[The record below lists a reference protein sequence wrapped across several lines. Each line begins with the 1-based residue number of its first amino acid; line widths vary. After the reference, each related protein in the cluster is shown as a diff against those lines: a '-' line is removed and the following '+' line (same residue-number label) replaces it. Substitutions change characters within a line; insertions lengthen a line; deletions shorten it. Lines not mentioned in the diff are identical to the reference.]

1 MVQDGDVCVE
11 EIFNMIMIEYKGLQ
25 ASWSSKSGRWAS
37 TNKKFMEVLNGCLPD
52 EDDISAD
59 TPFRIGGIDKI
70 VLDKVKEVFGKVLK
84 VIAFYP
90 NAAPEEVKGI
100 DY

>member
-1 MVQDGDVCVE
+1 
-11 EIFNMIMIEYKGLQ
+11 MIAIEYRGLQ
-25 ASWSSKSGRWAS
+25 ASWSSKSGRWVS

-59 TPFRIGGIDKI
+59 TPFRIGGIDKV
-70 VLDKVKEVFGKVLK
+70 VLELVKNLFGKALK

-90 NAAPEEVKGI
+90 NAAPEEVEGV